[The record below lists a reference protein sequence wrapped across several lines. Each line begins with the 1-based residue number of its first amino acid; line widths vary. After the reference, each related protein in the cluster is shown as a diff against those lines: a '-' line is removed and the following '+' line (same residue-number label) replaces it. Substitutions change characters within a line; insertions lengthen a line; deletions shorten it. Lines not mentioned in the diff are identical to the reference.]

1 MIVPDAK
8 CVVNGKKLNALI
20 SAVNPL
26 LATIKETLDVVDG
39 GNQPGKR
46 QFLIMKV
53 DGAPDPSARQ
63 QLTADGS
70 DGGDVDGG
78 AGNQR
83 DKLDAANGGAG
94 NAGIKVGGGGA
105 NGGGDAGINVTGG
118 GGALRDDGSRPANQT
133 NQPVGALRDDG
144 SRPANQTNQ
153 PVGALRDDGSR
164 PANQTNQPDGALR
177 DDGSRPANQTNQPD
191 GALRDDGSRPANQTT
206 EGGEAIMP
214 PLPGGEP
221 PNQKQEAK
229 EKARRQREY
238 KGDPMEFEMGRRK
251 REASR
256 AKRRQKSTET
266 FMQNLATKKRQAEAD
281 RLARHN
287 KMGGKYSP
295 YARGRG

>member
-26 LATIKETLDVVDG
+26 LAAIKETLDVVDE

-63 QLTADGS
+63 QLSADGS
-70 DGGDVDGG
+70 VGGDVDGG
-78 AGNQR
+78 AGSQR
-83 DKLDAANGGAG
+83 DKLDAAGGGAG
-94 NAGIKVGGGGA
+94 NAGIKVAGGGA
-105 NGGGDAGINVTGG
+105 AGGAGGINVTGG
-118 GGALRDDGSRPANQT
+118 AGALKDDGSTAADSRAKFLAERNRAEGGSANMNNMGGAGVDEFGNAIGGAGRPVA
-133 NQPVGALRDDG
+133 DG
-144 SRPANQTNQ
+144 STAADSRAKFLAARQGATTT
-153 PVGALRDDGSR
+153 PVPLPGAPPLGGD
-164 PANQTNQPDGALR
+164 
-177 DDGSRPANQTNQPD
+177 
-191 GALRDDGSRPANQTT
+191 TT
-206 EGGEAIMP
+206 PP

-229 EKARRQREY
+229 EEARRQREY

-266 FMQNLATKKRQAEAD
+266 FMQNLATKKRQAKAD